1 MEKVGR
7 HESIQNIRYL
17 NQKQLEIGTD
27 QIGRNFA
34 VWKKVIK
41 TWSTLSQIFGKVMN
55 NKKIEMSKYG

>member
-34 VWKKVIK
+34 VWKK
-41 TWSTLSQIFGKVMN
+41 S
-55 NKKIEMSKYG
+55 Y